1 MKRGKIIGVN
11 FPFTDLSGSKIR
23 PALVVS
29 RSDRSDPDVMVA
41 FIGSYRGA
49 ALGQADLLLE
59 DTASSF
65 PQTGLRHSSVVK
77 LDKLTTVAMSVVR
90 GEFGEIDDLLL
101 AETDRLLRHA
111 LEL

>member
-1 MKRGKIIGVN
+1 MKRGKIIGVD
-11 FPFTDLSGSKIR
+11 FPYTDQTGSKIR

-29 RSDRSDPDVMVA
+29 RSDRSDLDVMVA

-65 PQTGLRHSSVVK
+65 SQTGLKHSSIVK
-77 LDKLTTVAMSVVR
+77 LDKLTTVAMSCIR
-90 GEFGEIDDLLL
+90 GEFGELDELLL
-101 AETDRLLRHA
+101 AQTIRLLCHA